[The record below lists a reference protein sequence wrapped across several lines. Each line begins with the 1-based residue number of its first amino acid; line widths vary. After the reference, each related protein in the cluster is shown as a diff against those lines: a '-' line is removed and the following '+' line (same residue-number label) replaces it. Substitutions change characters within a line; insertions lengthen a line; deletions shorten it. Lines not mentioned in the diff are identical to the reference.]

1 MYTIR
6 AERDEFYR
14 ELDIRF
20 KSNQYNDDDV
30 TENLVLKN
38 KAQKILKADGV

>member
-1 MYTIR
+1 MYTIT